1 MIGVSSFVLLV
12 PIESSS
18 HVMIWDENQLKVVL
32 KMDMSVP
39 VNALTYSNEMF
50 MMIMNYQIS
59 CCSLF

>member
-12 PIESSS
+12 PTESSS

-50 MMIMNYQIS
+50 MMIMNY
-59 CCSLF
+59 